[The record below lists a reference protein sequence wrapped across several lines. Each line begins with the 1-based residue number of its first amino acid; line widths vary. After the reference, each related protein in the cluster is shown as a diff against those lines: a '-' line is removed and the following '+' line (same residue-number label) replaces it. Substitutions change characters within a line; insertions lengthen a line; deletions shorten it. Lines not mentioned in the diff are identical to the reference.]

1 MVLDE
6 YINQNNYINENYKNE
21 SIILPAFMTNEEIEY
36 DKGKIIFV
44 PKNDYKFLH
53 SCNTDPGSSGGP
65 IILINNF
72 SVIGLHKGY
81 DKENNKNVGIFLR
94 EIINNI
100 NENNILKINKKI
112 SLNNESEKEIKKII
126 FLIIFMNKML

>member
-1 MVLDE
+1 MT
-6 YINQNNYINENYKNE
+6 INFWHN
-21 SIILPAFMTNEEIEY
+21 
-36 DKGKIIFV
+36 
-44 PKNDYKFLH
+44 
-53 SCNTDPGSSGGP
+53 CNTDPGSSGGP

-72 SVIGLHKGY
+72 SIIGLHKGY

-112 SLNNESEKEIKKII
+112 DLNNESEKENKKDNLFIIKQIENEALQEYPYTFEKFRSNNFKCFKCKSNRGYAWYTLLITI
-126 FLIIFMNKML
+126 FIQNLI

>member
-1 MVLDE
+1 MT
-6 YINQNNYINENYKNE
+6 INFWHN
-21 SIILPAFMTNEEIEY
+21 
-36 DKGKIIFV
+36 
-44 PKNDYKFLH
+44 
-53 SCNTDPGSSGGP
+53 CNTDPGSSGGP

-72 SVIGLHKGY
+72 SIIGLHKGY

-112 SLNNESEKEIKKII
+112 MNLKKKTRKIILKKILKKKI
-126 FLIIFMNKML
+126 L